1 MERRNLGG
9 TDEAVPV
16 LGLGTWPLAG
26 YMGAVD
32 RSEATGLIRS
42 AVDQGVTFLD
52 TAEAYGDT
60 ETILGEALREGYR
73 ERVFLATKV
82 STDYSRKGVRR
93 AAEASLRALET
104 DHIDLYQLHNF
115 EASVPLE
122 ETLEEVLRLRE
133 EGLIR
138 FIGVS
143 NFNSEQLAEALEL
156 ATIDSNQVNYNA
168 LNRSPEREHLD
179 FCGKNRVSI
188 IGHSSLAKGLLTG
201 KYKPGHQFA
210 PEDERSGFS
219 GYYGDALA
227 YYLAAV
233 ESLAEVARGWKLTP
247 SQAAVNWVLA
257 REEVSSLLVGP
268 KNEKQL
274 AESIEAVGLL
284 TPNER
289 RKLRAEM
296 DKVLDKHNLPPLCP
310 FPEQLV

>member
-1 MERRNLGG
+1 METRNVDG
-9 TDEAVPV
+9 TGEAVSV

-32 RSEATGLIRS
+32 RSDATRLIRS
-42 AVDQGVTFLD
+42 AIDQGVTFVD

-60 ETILGEALREGYR
+60 ETILGEALRDGYR
-73 ERVFLATKV
+73 KRVVLATKV
-82 STDYSRKGVRR
+82 SRDYSRKGVRK
-93 AAEASLRALET
+93 AAEASLKALGT
-104 DHIDLYQLHNF
+104 DRIDLYQLHNF

-156 ATIDSNQVNYNA
+156 APIVSNQINYNA

-179 FCGKNRVSI
+179 FCSKKEVSV

-210 PEDERSGFS
+210 PDDERSDFS
-219 GYYGDALA
+219 GYHGDALA

-233 ESLAEVARGWKLTP
+233 ESLGEVARRWEITP

-274 AESIEAVGLL
+274 AESIEAVSLL
-284 TPNER
+284 TSQQR
-289 RKLRAEM
+289 QKLRVEM
-296 DKVLDKHNLPPLCP
+296 DRVLDKHNLPPLCP
-310 FPEQLV
+310 FPEQLL